1 MEEIRFAHVSDTH
14 IVAAGSS
21 AFLHRVQREVRDPL
35 ENLKEC
41 LAALSCQNLDFLLLT
56 GDLIHEGEAEDYQN
70 YRALV
75 NRYLPGLP
83 LCCALGNH
91 D

>member
-1 MEEIRFAHVSDTH
+1 MVSIHPGEEPDTLKKIEGLKMEEIRFAHVSDTH

-41 LAALSCQNLDFLLLT
+41 LAALSC
-56 GDLIHEGEAEDYQN
+56 
-70 YRALV
+70 
-75 NRYLPGLP
+75 
-83 LCCALGNH
+83 
-91 D
+91 